1 MSFLAATALLG
12 APPDNVTAAQLAQS
26 IRDAGLDQE
35 ECYRVR
41 DLSYYKEDIKLYF
54 HDGYLIFSK
63 PVRGE
68 RLSVVF
74 SADVEG
80 GDGEIILFPPFKGE
94 RQSMAHFTQSPN
106 LDEHF
111 SAALLVF
118 SDDTARQLYEQI
130 SQEGAGKKAPE
141 IGPLMRDQWNSVVQ
155 NVTENFDIRLVMD
168 LLNPNRDSS
177 AVRTR
182 EGLLFAAIAFGEG
195 AAATSTSLRR
205 RPRQEQQIM
214 AAR

>member
-1 MSFLAATALLG
+1 MMAGRKKQFLLPALQILTLVLFVALLSG
-12 APPDNVTAAQLAQS
+12 APQENITAAQLAQS
-26 IRDAGLDQE
+26 IRDAGLDPQ

-80 GDGEIILFPPFKGE
+80 GDGEIILIPPFKGE

-111 SAALLVF
+111 RAALLVF
-118 SDDTARQLYEQI
+118 SDDTAHQLYEQI
-130 SQEGAGKKAPE
+130 TQEESDKKAPE
-141 IGPLMRDQWNSVVQ
+141 MGPLMRDQWDSVVK
-155 NVTENFDIRLVMD
+155 NVTENFENRMVID
-168 LLNPNRDSS
+168 LLESESRLGRGTKP
-177 AVRTR
+177 
-182 EGLLFAAIAFGEG
+182 
-195 AAATSTSLRR
+195 
-205 RPRQEQQIM
+205 
-214 AAR
+214 